1 MKTVLAGCGPLG
13 AAYAEQLSASKAF
26 TLAAVFDEQS
36 ELVEAL
42 ALRFGVPAYTSM
54 QEMLSEI
61 NPQLC
66 CWSRPA
72 ADAVDLLMT
81 VAASGAHLAVEQPL
95 GRSMPEADRLLAAC
109 GESGVKLYVRQA
121 KRYSPEHAMLR
132 QLVQGGSVG
141 IPGVIHAKWCGPLPE
156 RTTEAGSL
164 LDLLIM
170 DRLAEELDF
179 LQAMLG
185 GVRTVH
191 ASGREQA
198 NSAQAIITLRFN
210 SGAIANVL
218 GYWSPDGLT
227 VSDYEIAATHGILTS
242 GGHDRSLLLR
252 RPSVSPEAGCRQPGH
267 AAEGLH
273 HQELDHWLQLESAAV
288 NERLADAR
296 TALELAL
303 SAVSSIKQG
312 MPVQLAQQES
322 GRQVTAGS

>member
-26 TLAAVFDEQS
+26 TLAAVYDEQP
-36 ELVEAL
+36 ELAEAL

-81 VAASGAHLAVEQPL
+81 VAASGADLAVEQPL
-95 GRSMPEADRLLAAC
+95 GRSVAEADRLLAAC
-109 GESGVKLYVRQA
+109 GESGVKLHVRQA

-141 IPGVIHAKWCGPLPE
+141 TPGVIHAKWCGPLPE
-156 RTTEAGSL
+156 RSAEPGSL
-164 LDLLIM
+164 VDLLIM
-170 DRLAEELDF
+170 DRLVEELDF
-179 LQAMLG
+179 LQGMLG
-185 GVRTVH
+185 EVRTVY
-191 ASGREQA
+191 ASGREQEGG
-198 NSAQAIITLRFN
+198 AQVMITLRFAN
-210 SGAIANVL
+210 DAIANVL
-218 GYWSPDGLT
+218 GYWSPDGLM
-227 VSDYEIAATHGILTS
+227 VSDYEVAASTGILTS
-242 GGHDRSLLLR
+242 GGNDRSLLLR
-252 RPSVSPEAGCRQPGH
+252 RQAAAPAVGYAQPGH

-273 HQELDHWLQLESAAV
+273 YQELDIWLSLEPAV
-288 NERLADAR
+288 VAERMAGAR
-296 TALELAL
+296 AALELAVAAAD
-303 SAVSSIKQG
+303 SVKQG
-312 MPVQLAQQES
+312 MPVQLALQEK